1 MLYPQFFPGM
11 YGEDTLD
18 RALHILGLPNHKGDK
33 FIAAGEI
40 SLFIR
45 RCKVHNIIFNEVYS
59 AEWGWDDP
67 KPPCENAAAIFSNRL
82 KPIAETND
90 ADYSLK
96 NGTEAKIIE
105 RVERAEEI
113 EKELS
118 THQLEGKEA
127 VVKVRVKQGEFRG
140 RLLLKYDKCCLC
152 GVSNPALLV
161 ASHIKPWSVC
171 EPEERLDENN
181 GFLLCPNHDKLFDSG
196 LISFEDTGEI
206 IISNELSEFDKLFMN
221 IKPSMRIKNLNVD
234 QRKFLNYHRINV
246 FRGG

>member
-1 MLYPQFFPGM
+1 M

-67 KPPCENAAAIFSNRL
+67 KPPCENAAANFSNRL

-96 NGTEAKIIE
+96 IGTEAKIIE
-105 RVERAEEI
+105 RV
-113 EKELS
+113 
-118 THQLEGKEA
+118 
-127 VVKVRVKQGEFRG
+127 
-140 RLLLKYDKCCLC
+140 
-152 GVSNPALLV
+152 
-161 ASHIKPWSVC
+161 
-171 EPEERLDENN
+171 
-181 GFLLCPNHDKLFDSG
+181 
-196 LISFEDTGEI
+196 
-206 IISNELSEFDKLFMN
+206 
-221 IKPSMRIKNLNVD
+221 
-234 QRKFLNYHRINV
+234 
-246 FRGG
+246 

>member
-1 MLYPQFFPGM
+1 M
-11 YGEDTLD
+11 
-18 RALHILGLPNHKGDK
+18 
-33 FIAAGEI
+33 
-40 SLFIR
+40 
-45 RCKVHNIIFNEVYS
+45 
-59 AEWGWDDP
+59 
-67 KPPCENAAAIFSNRL
+67 
-82 KPIAETND
+82 
-90 ADYSLK
+90 
-96 NGTEAKIIE
+96 
-105 RVERAEEI
+105 
-113 EKELS
+113 
-118 THQLEGKEA
+118 
-127 VVKVRVKQGEFRG
+127 
-140 RLLLKYDKCCLC
+140 KYDKCCLC

-196 LISFEDTGEI
+196 LISFEDTGGI

>member
-1 MLYPQFFPGM
+1 MTGRELLDEVFGNAPTTMLSLLTSKVSKYNRFGSAGVYNYLWIVYFKVSDGVWRYRDESNRSLTISRDKAEEKAIAVRDSLIFCVDAIEQYGTFQSIADYQELQNTLKKVFFFDYNWVLKYYQMLYPQFFPGM

-67 KPPCENAAAIFSNRL
+67 KPPCENAAANFSNRL

-96 NGTEAKIIE
+96 IG
-105 RVERAEEI
+105 
-113 EKELS
+113 
-118 THQLEGKEA
+118 
-127 VVKVRVKQGEFRG
+127 
-140 RLLLKYDKCCLC
+140 
-152 GVSNPALLV
+152 
-161 ASHIKPWSVC
+161 IKRQTLAP
-171 EPEERLDENN
+171 
-181 GFLLCPNHDKLFDSG
+181 
-196 LISFEDTGEI
+196 
-206 IISNELSEFDKLFMN
+206 
-221 IKPSMRIKNLNVD
+221 
-234 QRKFLNYHRINV
+234 
-246 FRGG
+246 